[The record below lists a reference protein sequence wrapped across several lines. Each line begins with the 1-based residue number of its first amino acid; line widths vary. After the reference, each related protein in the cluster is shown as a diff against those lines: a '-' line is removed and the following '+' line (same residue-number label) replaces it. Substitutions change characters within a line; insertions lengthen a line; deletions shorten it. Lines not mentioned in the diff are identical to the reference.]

1 MCCMWWDFN
10 IDWSLQWI
18 DCYCTEPALPIYRL
32 APTSVTSQL
41 LWPSA
46 TTNYGGRKEGLCDL
60 SNVVAST
67 NNGGLAATK
76 LITKL
81 GKISRNGNTDDQS
94 YVYAIRSAT
103 DVRSSSRAAP
113 NSSAKWSTISS
124 QKGRAPYGR
133 NKYLPVLEEFTYHPS
148 RLPPAASAAS
158 SI

>member
-1 MCCMWWDFN
+1 M
-10 IDWSLQWI
+10 
-18 DCYCTEPALPIYRL
+18 AAAKRV
-32 APTSVTSQL
+32 SVTFQM

-46 TTNYGGRKEGLCDL
+46 TTN
-60 SNVVAST
+60 S
-67 NNGGLAATK
+67 GGLAAAK

-94 YVYAIRSAT
+94 YVYVIRSAT

-133 NKYLPVLEEFTYHPS
+133 NYGRILQIFMQSLLLWLTKIYFIVNALSYPDCVVSGLLGPH
-148 RLPPAASAAS
+148 ASPG
-158 SI
+158 SIG